1 MTLTL
6 TWDKAAVWSLTT
18 RTRHRHTGGS
28 GRGAGD
34 CRVRAGSCKVEGE
47 VENVLC

>member
-1 MTLTL
+1 MSL
-6 TWDKAAVWSLTT
+6 TWDKASVWSLTT

-34 CRVRAGSCKVEGE
+34 RGVRAGGCKVE
-47 VENVLC
+47 